1 MDSMLI
7 IYSTAY
13 NMVQLEF
20 VQNSSNQR
28 TETYKNLN
36 GPLMTYKLTW
46 LFCLFNI
53 NTVQYKQIHQ

>member
-1 MDSMLI
+1 MMDSMLI

-36 GPLMTYKLTW
+36 GPLMTYKLTR
-46 LFCLFNI
+46 LFNI